1 MSKRSLC
8 SIAVTVVSAPAIC
21 DQPTRCLHELAR
33 RHCNQPKVRAAA
45 CRGSFNQG
53 IEGQERFIVT
63 ALLGTLTISLA
74 VTVLL
79 LLAFIVWRERR
90 SAALVRA
97 AGQLEGIVRSG
108 RFAERIRAHGPAAEF
123 AESANRLLE
132 QMAMKDL
139 MIGERERSLVG
150 LLAGLQEAVAVH
162 REHIVFANER
172 FAALTGSPGAEQ
184 LTGKTIADLLH
195 PDYTELVTEHLR
207 RSLAGEPALE
217 RLEVELHPDGS
228 GATARVELSAVRI
241 DYQGGPALLLTLVEM
256 GPRSMPV
263 TATTRARPTAW
274 ETLDSLGE
282 GIITTDVSGRI
293 DYVNQAGEQLLGVS
307 AVDALG
313 KTITDIIQLLDESDR
328 RSLGDPVRHCLATQT
343 KVTSGRRGLM
353 VSRNGAEERS
363 VELTVTPLK
372 GQKGDLVGTVVVVR
386 DVSELRGITRQMSY
400 QASHDA
406 LTGLVNRREF
416 ERRLEEALQ
425 TAHTNDSKHVLCY
438 LDLDRF
444 KAVNDTCGHMAGDG
458 MLREVAALIKEAVRD
473 SDTVGRLGGDEF
485 GLLLVG
491 CPLDKARQIADDV
504 VRKISD
510 YRFVWKDKIFNIGV
524 SVGLIEIS
532 RESGAPEEVMSAAD
546 SACYVAKR
554 QGNHVHVYSARDEAV
569 ARHRGEIQWLQR
581 LQAALKDNRFEL
593 MAQPIIAAAG
603 TDTGP
608 ALEVLLRLQ
617 DDKVPGGI
625 SPAEFLRAAERYRL
639 MSDVDRWVVQTTL
652 TALGRGGIRL
662 PSTRSLS
669 INLSGQTLGDPQFL
683 EFVVDV
689 LDRTGVLPNQLCFE
703 VTENSVITNI
713 EHAQR
718 FIGVLHGMGC
728 QFALD
733 DFGRG
738 LSSFGNLK
746 NLSLDYLKIDGTFIR
761 NLAVDSVNQAM
772 VAAMIKLARTLNFQV
787 IAEQVEDAGALDAA
801 RKMGVDFMQGYYLG
815 RPQPMA
821 RVIPARTLV

>member
-1 MSKRSLC
+1 MS
-8 SIAVTVVSAPAIC
+8 
-21 DQPTRCLHELAR
+21 
-33 RHCNQPKVRAAA
+33 
-45 CRGSFNQG
+45 
-53 IEGQERFIVT
+53 

-74 VTVLL
+74 VAVLL
-79 LLAFIVWRERR
+79 LLAFIFWRERR
-90 SAALVRA
+90 SAALTRA

-108 RFAERIRAHGPAAEF
+108 KFAERIRVSGPAAEL
-123 AESANRLLE
+123 ADSANRLLE

-162 REHIVFANER
+162 RDHIVFANER
-172 FAALTGSPGAEQ
+172 FAALTGSVQAEH
-184 LTGKTIADLLH
+184 LTSKKIADLLH

-207 RSLAGEPALE
+207 RALAGEPGLD
-217 RLEVELHPDGS
+217 RLEIEMHPDTQG
-228 GATARVELSAVRI
+228 GTARVELSAVRI

-256 GPRSMPV
+256 GPRSLP
-263 TATTRARPTAW
+263 ASAPARGARPTAW

-293 DYVNQAGEQLLGVS
+293 DYVNQAGEQLIGVS

-313 KTITDIIQLLDESDR
+313 KSITDIIQLLDEGDR
-328 RSLGDPVRHCLATQT
+328 RSLGDPVRHCLATQS
-343 KVTSGRRGLM
+343 KVSAGRRGLM
-353 VSRNGAEERS
+353 ISRNGSDERS

-372 GQKGDLVGTVVVVR
+372 GQKGDLVGTVIVVR
-386 DVSELRGITRQMSY
+386 DVSELRGFTKQMSY

-425 TAHTNDSKHVLCY
+425 TAHTNEAKHVLCY

-458 MLREVAALIKEAVRD
+458 MLREVAALIKETVRD

-510 YRFVWKDKIFNIGV
+510 YRFVWKDKIFNIGI

-532 RESGAPEEVMSAAD
+532 RESGAPDEVMSAAD
-546 SACYVAKR
+546 SACYVAKK

-581 LQAALKDNRFEL
+581 LQTALKDNRFEL
-593 MAQPIIAAAG
+593 MAQPIIASTA
-603 TDTGP
+603 TETGP

-617 DDKVPGGI
+617 DDNVPGGI

-639 MSDVDRWVVQTTL
+639 MSDVDRWVVQTAL

-662 PSTRSLS
+662 PGSRSLA

-683 EFVVDV
+683 EYVVDV
-689 LDRTGVLPNQLCFE
+689 LDRTGVSPAQLCFE

-801 RKMGVDFMQGYYLG
+801 KKMGVDFLQGFYLG
-815 RPQPMA
+815 RPQPLA
-821 RVIPARTLV
+821 RVVPARSIGTN

>member
-1 MSKRSLC
+1 MPR
-8 SIAVTVVSAPAIC
+8 
-21 DQPTRCLHELAR
+21 
-33 RHCNQPKVRAAA
+33 
-45 CRGSFNQG
+45 
-53 IEGQERFIVT
+53 
-63 ALLGTLTISLA
+63 
-74 VTVLL
+74 
-79 LLAFIVWRERR
+79 
-90 SAALVRA
+90 
-97 AGQLEGIVRSG
+97 
-108 RFAERIRAHGPAAEF
+108 
-123 AESANRLLE
+123 
-132 QMAMKDL
+132 
-139 MIGERERSLVG
+139 
-150 LLAGLQEAVAVH
+150 H

-172 FAALTGSPGAEQ
+172 FAALAGSVDAHHLG
-184 LTGKTIADLLH
+184 GKTMPDLVH
-195 PDYTELVTEHLR
+195 PDYTELVSEHLR
-207 RSLAGEPALE
+207 RSLAGEPGLD
-217 RLEVELHPDGS
+217 RLEIELQPHAQG
-228 GATARVELSAVRI
+228 TARVELSAVRI

-256 GPRSMPV
+256 GPRAAPASTP
-263 TATTRARPTAW
+263 TRTRPTAW

-282 GIITTDVSGRI
+282 GIVTTDVSGRI
-293 DYVNQAGEQLLGVS
+293 DYINQAGEQLMGVT

-313 KTITDIIQLLDESDR
+313 KSITDIIQLLDEGDR
-328 RSLGDPVRHCLATQT
+328 RSLGDPVRHCLATQS
-343 KVTSGRRGLM
+343 KVTVGRRGLM
-353 VSRNGAEERS
+353 ISRDGGEERS

-372 GQKGDLVGTVVVVR
+372 GQKSDLVGTVIVVR
-386 DVSELRGITRQMSY
+386 DVSELRGITKQMSY

-416 ERRLEEALQ
+416 ERRLEEALA
-425 TAHTNDSKHVLCY
+425 TAHTNEARHVLCY

-458 MLREVAALIKEAVRD
+458 MLREVAALIKETVRD

-510 YRFVWKDKIFNIGV
+510 YRFVWKDKIFNIGI

-532 RESGAPEEVMSAAD
+532 RESGAPDEVMSAAD

-581 LQAALKDNRFEL
+581 LQSALKDNRFEL
-593 MAQPIIAAAG
+593 MAQPIIASTA
-603 TDTGP
+603 TETGP

-617 DDKVPGGI
+617 DDGVPGGI
-625 SPAEFLRAAERYRL
+625 SPVEFLRAAERYRL
-639 MSDVDRWVVQTTL
+639 MSDVDRWVVQTSL

-662 PSTRSLS
+662 PATRSLA

-689 LDRTGVLPNQLCFE
+689 LDRTGVSPLQLCFE

-761 NLAVDSVNQAM
+761 NLGVDSVNQAM

-787 IAEQVEDAGALDAA
+787 IAEQVEDAAALDAA
-801 RKMGVDFMQGYYLG
+801 KKMGVDFLQGFYLG
-815 RPQPMA
+815 RPQPLA
-821 RVIPARTLV
+821 RVVPARSSV

>member
-1 MSKRSLC
+1 MS
-8 SIAVTVVSAPAIC
+8 
-21 DQPTRCLHELAR
+21 
-33 RHCNQPKVRAAA
+33 
-45 CRGSFNQG
+45 
-53 IEGQERFIVT
+53 

-74 VTVLL
+74 VAVLL
-79 LLAFIVWRERR
+79 LLGVILWRERR
-90 SAALVRA
+90 TAALTRA
-97 AGQLEGIVRSG
+97 AGQLESIIRSG
-108 RFAERIRAHGPAAEF
+108 RFAERIRLTGPAAAGLASNF
-123 AESANRLLE
+123 ADSANRLLE

-139 MIGERERSLVG
+139 LIGERERSLVG
-150 LLAGLQEAVAVH
+150 LLGGLHEAVAVH
-162 REHIVFANER
+162 RERIVFANER
-172 FAALTGSPGAEQ
+172 FAALSGNIAFEH
-184 LTGKTIADLLH
+184 LTGKTMPELVH
-195 PDYTELVTEHLR
+195 PDYTELVAEHLR
-207 RSLAGEPALE
+207 RSLAGEPGLD
-217 RLEVELHPDGS
+217 RLEVELQPQSEG
-228 GATARVELSAVRI
+228 TARVELSAVRI

-256 GPRSMPV
+256 GPRAQPV
-263 TATTRARPTAW
+263 QAPTRGRPTAW

-282 GIITTDVSGRI
+282 GIITTDVGGRI
-293 DYVNQAGEQLLGVS
+293 DYVNQAGEQLMGVT

-313 KTITDIIQLLDESDR
+313 KSITDLIQLLDESDR
-328 RSLGDPVRHCLATQT
+328 RSLGDPVRHCLATQS
-343 KVTSGRRGLM
+343 KVTVGRRGLM
-353 VSRNGAEERS
+353 ISRNGSDERS

-386 DVSELRGITRQMSY
+386 DVSELRGITKQMSY

-416 ERRLEEALQ
+416 ERRLEEVLA
-425 TAHTNDSKHVLCY
+425 TAHTNEAKHVLCY

-504 VRKISD
+504 VRKITD
-510 YRFVWKDKIFNIGV
+510 YRFVWKDKIFNIGI
-524 SVGLIEIS
+524 SVGLVEIS
-532 RESGAPEEVMSAAD
+532 RESGAPDEVMSAAD
-546 SACYVAKR
+546 SACYVAKK

-581 LQAALKDNRFEL
+581 LQSALKDNRFEL
-593 MAQPIIAAAG
+593 MAQPIVAATSG
-603 TDTGP
+603 TTSGP

-617 DDKVPGGI
+617 DDSVPEGI

-639 MSDVDRWVVQTTL
+639 MSDVDRWVVQTAL

-662 PSTRSLS
+662 PASRSLA

-689 LDRTGVLPNQLCFE
+689 LDRTGVSPAQLCFE

-761 NLAVDSVNQAM
+761 NLATDSVNQAM

-801 RKMGVDFMQGYYLG
+801 KRMGVDFVQGFYLG
-815 RPQPMA
+815 RPQPLA
-821 RVIPARTLV
+821 RVVPARNV

>member
-1 MSKRSLC
+1 
-8 SIAVTVVSAPAIC
+8 VSALSGTLIIS
-21 DQPTRCLHELAR
+21 L
-33 RHCNQPKVRAAA
+33 
-45 CRGSFNQG
+45 
-53 IEGQERFIVT
+53 IV
-63 ALLGTLTISLA
+63 AVVVLLG
-74 VTVLL
+74 VL
-79 LLAFIVWRERR
+79 VWRERR
-90 SAALVRA
+90 AAAVARA
-97 AGQLEGIVRSG
+97 ADQLEGIVREG
-108 RFAERIRAHGPAAEF
+108 RYADRVRVNGSASPIAD
-123 AESANRLLE
+123 SANRLLE
-132 QMAMKDL
+132 QIAMKEL
-139 MIGERERSLVG
+139 LISERERSLVG
-150 LLAGLQEAVAVH
+150 LLGGLHEALAVH
-162 REHIVFANER
+162 RDRIVFANER
-172 FAALTGSPGAEQ
+172 FATFVGAADPRALEGRSMAE
-184 LTGKTIADLLH
+184 LVHA
-195 PDYTELVTEHLR
+195 DYTELVREHLR
-207 RSLAGEPALE
+207 RSLIGEPGLD
-217 RLEVELHPDGS
+217 RLELELLPQGEQ
-228 GATARVELSAVRI
+228 TARVELSSVKI

-256 GPRSMPV
+256 GPRAQVIPLP
-263 TATTRARPTAW
+263 ARGRPTAW

-293 DYVNQAGEQLLGVS
+293 DYVNQAGEQLIGVS

-313 KTITDIIQLLDESDR
+313 KSITDIITLLDEGDR
-328 RSLGDPVRHCLATQT
+328 RSLGDPVRHCLATQSR
-343 KVTSGRRGLM
+343 VTVGKRGLM
-353 VSRNGAEERS
+353 ISRGGGDERS

-372 GQKGDLVGTVVVVR
+372 GQKGDLIGTVVVVR

-416 ERRLEEALQ
+416 ERRLEEALDL
-425 TAHTNDSKHVLCY
+425 AHANEARHVLCY

-444 KAVNDTCGHMAGDG
+444 KVVNDSAGHMAGDG
-458 MLREVAALIKEAVRD
+458 MLREVAAIIKETVRD

-491 CPLDKARQIADDV
+491 CPLEKARQIADDV
-504 VRKISD
+504 VRKVND

-532 RESGAPEEVMSAAD
+532 RESGAPDEVLSAAD
-546 SACYVAKR
+546 SACYVAKK

-593 MAQPIIAAAG
+593 MAQPIVATAANVQQ
-603 TDTGP
+603 GP

-617 DDKVPGGI
+617 DEAVPGGI
-625 SPAEFLRAAERYRL
+625 SPVEFLRAAERYRL
-639 MSDVDRWVVQTTL
+639 MSDVDRWVVQTAL

-662 PSTRSLS
+662 PTGRSLA
-669 INLSGQTLGDPQFL
+669 INIAGQTLGDPQFL

-689 LDRTGVLPNQLCFE
+689 LDRTGVSPNQLCFE

-787 IAEQVEDAGALDAA
+787 VAEQVEDVDALEAA
-801 RKMGVDFMQGYYLG
+801 RKMGVDYVQGFHVG
-815 RPQPMA
+815 RPQPLA
-821 RVIPARTLV
+821 RIISARSA

>member
-1 MSKRSLC
+1 MS
-8 SIAVTVVSAPAIC
+8 
-21 DQPTRCLHELAR
+21 
-33 RHCNQPKVRAAA
+33 
-45 CRGSFNQG
+45 
-53 IEGQERFIVT
+53 

-74 VTVLL
+74 VAVLL
-79 LLAFIVWRERR
+79 LLGFILWRERR
-90 SAALVRA
+90 SAALTRA

-108 RFAERIRAHGPAAEF
+108 RFAERVRVNGPAAEF

-139 MIGERERSLVG
+139 MINERERSLVG

-172 FAALTGSPGAEQ
+172 FAALTGSASADR
-184 LTGKTIADLLH
+184 LTGKQIAELLH

-207 RSLAGEPALE
+207 RSLAGEPGLD
-217 RLEVELHPDGS
+217 RLEIEMHPDNEG
-228 GATARVELSAVRI
+228 GTARVELSAVRI

-263 TATTRARPTAW
+263 AASARARPTAW

-293 DYVNQAGEQLLGVS
+293 DYVNQAGEQLMGVT

-313 KTITDIIQLLDESDR
+313 KSITDIIQLLDEGDR
-328 RSLGDPVRHCLATQT
+328 RSLGDPVRHCLATQS
-343 KVTSGRRGLM
+343 KVSAGRRGLM
-353 VSRNGAEERS
+353 ISRNGNEGRS

-386 DVSELRGITRQMSY
+386 DVSELRGLTRQMSY

-425 TAHTNDSKHVLCY
+425 TAHTNEAKHVLCY

-458 MLREVAALIKEAVRD
+458 MLREVAALIKETVRD

-510 YRFVWKDKIFNIGV
+510 YRFVWKDKIFNIGI

-532 RESGAPEEVMSAAD
+532 RESGAPDEVMSAAD
-546 SACYVAKR
+546 SACYVAKK

-581 LQAALKDNRFEL
+581 LQTALKDNRFEL
-593 MAQPIIAAAG
+593 MAQPIIASAA
-603 TDTGP
+603 TETGP

-617 DDKVPGGI
+617 DDNVPGGI

-639 MSDVDRWVVQTTL
+639 MADVDRWVVQTAL

-662 PSTRSLS
+662 PSRRSLS

-689 LDRTGVLPNQLCFE
+689 LDRTGVSPNQLCFE

-801 RKMGVDFMQGYYLG
+801 KKMGVDFLQGFYLG
-815 RPQPMA
+815 RPQPLA
-821 RVIPARTLV
+821 RVMPARSIG

>member
-1 MSKRSLC
+1 MS
-8 SIAVTVVSAPAIC
+8 
-21 DQPTRCLHELAR
+21 
-33 RHCNQPKVRAAA
+33 
-45 CRGSFNQG
+45 
-53 IEGQERFIVT
+53 

-74 VTVLL
+74 VAVLL
-79 LLAFIVWRERR
+79 LLGFILWRERR
-90 SAALVRA
+90 SAALTRA
-97 AGQLEGIVRSG
+97 AGQLEAIVRSG
-108 RFAERIRAHGPAAEF
+108 KFAERVRVVGPASEF
-123 AESANRLLE
+123 AENANRLLE

-162 REHIVFANER
+162 RDHIVFANER
-172 FAALTGSPGAEQ
+172 FAALTGATAADH
-184 LTGKTIADLLH
+184 LTGKRIADLLH
-195 PDYTELVTEHLR
+195 PDYTELVIEHLR
-207 RSLAGEPALE
+207 RSLAGEPGLE
-217 RLEVELHPDGS
+217 RLEIELHPDTEG
-228 GATARVELSAVRI
+228 GTARVELTAVRI
-241 DYQGGPALLLTLVEM
+241 DYQGGPALLLTLIEM
-256 GPRSMPV
+256 GPRSMP
-263 TATTRARPTAW
+263 ATSPARSGRPTAW

-293 DYVNQAGEQLLGVS
+293 DYVNQAGEQLIGAS

-313 KTITDIIQLLDESDR
+313 KSITDIIQLLDEGDR
-328 RSLGDPVRHCLATQT
+328 RSLGDPVRHCLATQS
-343 KVTSGRRGLM
+343 KVTAGRRGLM
-353 VSRNGAEERS
+353 ISRNGSEERS

-386 DVSELRGITRQMSY
+386 DVSELRGITKQMSY

-425 TAHTNDSKHVLCY
+425 TAHTNEAKHVLCY

-458 MLREVAALIKEAVRD
+458 MLREVAALIKETVRD

-510 YRFVWKDKIFNIGV
+510 YRFVWKDKIFNIGI

-532 RESGAPEEVMSAAD
+532 RESGAPDEVMSAAD
-546 SACYVAKR
+546 SACYVAKK

-581 LQAALKDNRFEL
+581 LQSALKDNRFEL
-593 MAQPIIAAAG
+593 MAQPIIASTA
-603 TDTGP
+603 TETGP

-617 DDKVPGGI
+617 DDSVPGGI

-639 MSDVDRWVVQTTL
+639 MSDVDRWVVQTAL

-662 PSTRSLS
+662 PASRSLA

-689 LDRTGVLPNQLCFE
+689 LDRTGVAPTQLCFE

-801 RKMGVDFMQGYYLG
+801 KKMGVDFLQGFYLG
-815 RPQPMA
+815 RPQPLA
-821 RVIPARTLV
+821 RVVPARTIGG

>member
-1 MSKRSLC
+1 MS
-8 SIAVTVVSAPAIC
+8 
-21 DQPTRCLHELAR
+21 
-33 RHCNQPKVRAAA
+33 
-45 CRGSFNQG
+45 
-53 IEGQERFIVT
+53 

-74 VTVLL
+74 VAVLL
-79 LLAFIVWRERR
+79 LLGVILWRERR
-90 SAALVRA
+90 AAALTRA
-97 AGQLEGIVRSG
+97 AGQLDGIIRSG
-108 RFAERIRAHGPAAEF
+108 KFADRIRVTGPASEF
-123 AESANRLLE
+123 AASANRLLE

-139 MIGERERSLVG
+139 LIGERERSLVG
-150 LLAGLQEAVAVH
+150 LLSGLHEAVAVH

-172 FAALTGSPGAEQ
+172 FAALAGNMDLDQ
-184 LTGKTIADLLH
+184 LGGKKMPDLVH

-207 RSLAGEPALE
+207 RALAGEPGLE
-217 RLEVELHPDGS
+217 RLEIELQPNNQG
-228 GATARVELSAVRI
+228 TARVEVSAVRI

-256 GPRSMPV
+256 GPRSMPI
-263 TATTRARPTAW
+263 ATPARTRPTAW

-293 DYVNQAGEQLLGVS
+293 DYVNQAGEQLMGVT

-313 KTITDIIQLLDESDR
+313 KSITDIIQLLDEGDR
-328 RSLGDPVRHCLATQT
+328 RSLGDPVRHCLATQS
-343 KVTSGRRGLM
+343 KVTVGRRGLM
-353 VSRNGAEERS
+353 IARGGSEERS

-386 DVSELRGITRQMSY
+386 DVSELRGITKQMSY

-416 ERRLEEALQ
+416 ERRLEEALA
-425 TAHTNDSKHVLCY
+425 TAHTNEAKHVLCY

-444 KAVNDTCGHMAGDG
+444 KVVNDTCGHMAGDG
-458 MLREVAALIKEAVRD
+458 MLREVAALIKETVRD

-510 YRFVWKDKIFNIGV
+510 YRFVWKDKIFNIGI

-532 RESGAPEEVMSAAD
+532 RESGAPDEVMSAAD
-546 SACYVAKR
+546 SACYVAKK

-581 LQAALKDNRFEL
+581 LQSALKDNRFEL
-593 MAQPIIAAAG
+593 MAQPIIAAVA
-603 TDTGP
+603 TETGP

-617 DDKVPGGI
+617 DDNVPGGI

-639 MSDVDRWVVQTTL
+639 MSDVDRWVVQTSL

-662 PSTRSLS
+662 PARRSLA

-689 LDRTGVLPNQLCFE
+689 LDRTGVSPLQLCFE

-761 NLAVDSVNQAM
+761 NLATDSVNQAM
-772 VAAMIKLARTLNFQV
+772 VAAMIKLVRTLSFQV

-801 RKMGVDFMQGYYLG
+801 KKMGVDFLQGFYLG
-815 RPQPMA
+815 RPQPLA
-821 RVIPARTLV
+821 RIVPARNM